1 LFSLLLSSPIVRSP
15 GTNYKRPHLLHLLR
29 RRPAAAM
36 AANASSSAF
45 ASVIASAKPLAV
57 NLPPTVDYVVQAV
70 TSASPLTVL
79 VTIIAMCVLYD
90 QGMLGSPFL
99 GRPSAC

>member
-1 LFSLLLSSPIVRSP
+1 
-15 GTNYKRPHLLHLLR
+15 
-29 RRPAAAM
+29 M